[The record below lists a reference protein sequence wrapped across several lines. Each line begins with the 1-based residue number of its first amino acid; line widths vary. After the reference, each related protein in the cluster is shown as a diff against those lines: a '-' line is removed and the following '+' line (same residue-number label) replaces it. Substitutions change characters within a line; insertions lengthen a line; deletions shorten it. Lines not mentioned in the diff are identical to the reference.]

1 MHAAL
6 EYNATAVSLLRKAAV
21 CSVFCPLYQ
30 IKVLL
35 YHMIQPTKA
44 SIAHMESCRREF
56 VRQLYIM
63 SKYIFLSG
71 FQQKLGY
78 EYDYGDYNHK
88 WDSMRRQHRWIICLS
103 TTVGSDDKIELKIK
117 LKSPWEC
124 QWSSCTPQSREA
136 SPCLSNDVLLHR
148 CSTGHQ
154 SSTGPGSEA
163 NREKN
168 VKKKVQ
174 RGQILKCLVT
184 LLENFQK
191 FNTPLSVGQI
201 LFANNFESAGS
212 GRYCPRQ
219 HYLLSAMSSWIL
231 QLRWTKQPN
240 YAVALEIPGTT
251 TEARSGVLL
260 ER

>member
-1 MHAAL
+1 MQLLNIMPQPFLCLEKLLFAL
-6 EYNATAVSLLRKAAV
+6 SSAHSTRFKCSYITWFNLQKQVLHTWKAAE
-21 CSVFCPLYQ
+21 
-30 IKVLL
+30 
-35 YHMIQPTKA
+35 
-44 SIAHMESCRREF
+44 ESLCNSCTSR
-56 VRQLYIM
+56 
-63 SKYIFLSG
+63 
-71 FQQKLGY
+71 KLGY
-78 EYDYGDYNHK
+78 EYDYGDYNHN
-88 WDSMRRQHRWIICLS
+88 WDSMRRQHRWIVCLS

-174 RGQILKCLVT
+174 RGQVLKCLVT

>member
-1 MHAAL
+1 MRLVGSSGFGCLFDLQIVEPAVYCRGREFNSRAWTSTKMDKKNSICTCSMHAAL

-163 NREKN
+163 NR
-168 VKKKVQ
+168 
-174 RGQILKCLVT
+174 
-184 LLENFQK
+184 
-191 FNTPLSVGQI
+191 
-201 LFANNFESAGS
+201 
-212 GRYCPRQ
+212 
-219 HYLLSAMSSWIL
+219 
-231 QLRWTKQPN
+231 
-240 YAVALEIPGTT
+240 
-251 TEARSGVLL
+251 
-260 ER
+260 